1 MTEEQPKKTI
11 DVGGLHEELQAAGLP
26 VKGVDSNGRITWYAN
41 PSGQQVATAAQIAA
55 QHKGKPVKGEQRE
68 TAGITHAAMVEALWE
83 KVFLGKDT
91 KAQILLQKMAELE
104 TLE

>member
-1 MTEEQPKKTI
+1 MTEDNRKKKSTSADCTKSCRQPVCPSRASTRT
-11 DVGGLHEELQAAGLP
+11 AASP
-26 VKGVDSNGRITWYAN
+26 GRSPT
-41 PSGQQVATAAQIAA
+41 GQQVATAAQIAA